1 MLANEQTGRGRATL
15 ARWTV
20 WFFLAPACFSTKTPT
35 YERWISLDFLGFSR
49 PKQDLSMGYTRF
61 SLENFSRRFLALR
74 SAKSGAGARHHGE
87 GHDCSWGKLSSV
99 SDFLQEIAV
108 RAAPIQLFRSTT
120 STILWRAIPARFP
133 ILIARRSGR
142 SRRLSRAALGWSRR
156 ARQRE
161 PGRLFLRHPCFA
173 QAVIRPLAHL
183 DEAWIAA
190 LFGDL
195 GHLVRLP
202 CRDRLERR
210 GGGPGEVAL
219 QRLARF
225 RIMIGQGE
233 RRHEDHMRERV
244 GIRTDRD
251 RPASCF
257 NRLVI
262 ILQPEIGPCLAVVPI
277 DERPIGRA
285 RRIALSKYSRLLS
298 NRPRNR

>member
-49 PKQDLSMGYTRF
+49 PKRDLSMGYTRF

-133 ILIARRSGR
+133 ILIARRSGSTR
-142 SRRLSRAALGWSRR
+142 RRLSEEALGRPRR
-156 ARQRE
+156 ARRCE
-161 PGRLFLRHPCFA
+161 PQCSLFRHPGFA
-173 QAVIRPLAHL
+173 QAVVRPFAHL
-183 DEAWIAA
+183 DEAWIDA
-190 LFGDL
+190 LFGDQ
-195 GHLVRLP
+195 GHEVRLP
-202 CRDRLERR
+202 
-210 GGGPGEVAL
+210 
-219 QRLARF
+219 
-225 RIMIGQGE
+225 
-233 RRHEDHMRERV
+233 
-244 GIRTDRD
+244 
-251 RPASCF
+251 
-257 NRLVI
+257 
-262 ILQPEIGPCLAVVPI
+262 
-277 DERPIGRA
+277 
-285 RRIALSKYSRLLS
+285 
-298 NRPRNR
+298 